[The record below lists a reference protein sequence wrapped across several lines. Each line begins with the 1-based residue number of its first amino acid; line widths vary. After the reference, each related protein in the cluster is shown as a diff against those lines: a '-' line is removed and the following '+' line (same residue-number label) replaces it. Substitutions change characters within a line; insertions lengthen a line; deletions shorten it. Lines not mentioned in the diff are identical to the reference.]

1 MSQKKQRDVSNC
13 HNSKPMSKSMT
24 KSTIG
29 LSILSETPC
38 TLESSSSTK
47 NDDKKCF
54 KNAIKKYSN
63 ERQGC
68 FNSKCVKRKLSLR
81 TVDFFMLLVIG
92 LPTHPT
98 FISRAL
104 FEGVMAV

>member
-1 MSQKKQRDVSNC
+1 
-13 HNSKPMSKSMT
+13 MSKSMT

-38 TLESSSSTK
+38 TLESSTK

-63 ERQGC
+63 ER
-68 FNSKCVKRKLSLR
+68 RKQTDGQTGGR
-81 TVDFFMLLVIG
+81 TADMRSFMKKVTDRDKI
-92 LPTHPT
+92 
-98 FISRAL
+98 
-104 FEGVMAV
+104 EE